1 MTMMRRRQ
9 SEKMKP
15 HQVGARLGFSLLE
28 LLFVIAIIGL
38 LIALLIP
45 GLQTAMRQVNSTVCQ
60 HNLREIGQAL
70 HIYRLENDGWL
81 PNVDI
86 ESQDHLST
94 WWAKLVPK
102 PLSDFNVLACPEDP
116 FKTRARRIMENQK
129 DDADYASCSSYGLN
143 NFLMRAGNG
152 FLSNIDRHMP
162 SRPGNTLLVADLGPD
177 RLYGRI
183 HVNDGG
189 NDNGPPRNAS
199 MLQWDDGY
207 DPYYD
212 DEGYPWLTTRH
223 GVGINVLT
231 VDLSVVSIRTAEL
244 VGQTIKSYY
253 PRCAAGGC
261 SICMEL
267 NDVPHYSFASEKLYW
282 YTGTLPMGDHS
293 IRW

>member
-1 MTMMRRRQ
+1 MCVTPSGER
-9 SEKMKP
+9 
-15 HQVGARLGFSLLE
+15 GFTLLE

-45 GLQTAMRQVNSTVCQ
+45 GLQTAMRQVNSTVCM

-81 PNVDI
+81 PNVDV
-86 ESQDHLST
+86 ESSDQLST

-116 FKTRARRIMENQK
+116 FKNRARRVMEGHK

-143 NFLMRAGNG
+143 NFLMRAGGG
-152 FLSNIDRHMP
+152 FLSNIDRHSP
-162 SRPGNTLLVADLGPD
+162 SQPGNTLLVADLGPD
-177 RLYGRI
+177 RMYGKSRGD
-183 HVNDGG
+183 DGDVG
-189 NDNGPPRNAS
+189 NGPPRNAS

-223 GVGINVLT
+223 GAGINVLT
-231 VDLSVVSIRTAEL
+231 VNLSVLQIRTADL
-244 VGQTIKSYY
+244 IGQPVRSYY
-253 PRCAAGGC
+253 QRCASGGC
-261 SICMEL
+261 SICTEL
-267 NDVPHYSFASEKLYW
+267 TNVTHYSFASEKVYW
-282 YTGTLPMGDHS
+282 YTGTLPTGDDD
-293 IRW
+293 IRR